1 MLPYRE
7 ALKATLRKSL
17 TTSGQIAQVRAD
29 NTPAMDA
36 LAEAMEAKNAHVLRL
51 LSEMDAERGEE
62 LAARRVGA

>member
-7 ALKATLRKSL
+7 AMKATLRKSL

-51 LSEMDAERGEE
+51 LADMDRERTRQLEALE
-62 LAARRVGA
+62 A